1 MPKTILITGC
11 SEGGIGGTLALRLA
25 DAGHR
30 VFATA
35 RSVGKLSPA
44 LREHDNVTALPL
56 DVTVDSSVES
66 AAAAVK
72 AMGCTGLDILV
83 NNAGAGY
90 AMPMLDVDIS
100 RAKHCMDI
108 NLWGTLR
115 TVQAFSDMLIAS
127 RGRVV
132 NLSSC
137 AAPLYTPW
145 IGRFLPKAGEE
156 KKSESLFANQGSTG
170 TYTASKIGVTAIS
183 ETLRLELAPLG
194 VSVACIMVGTV
205 GTKFHD
211 NEDALVLPSTSLYQ
225 SIYDTINK
233 WARGEAGPARGSV
246 EQFADTI
253 MPDVLG
259 TKTGKIWRGPNS
271 GAVWFAATWLPTYV
285 VVSLS

>member
-11 SEGGIGGTLALRLA
+11 SDGGIGGTLALRLA

-35 RSVGKLSPA
+35 RSVGKMSPA
-44 LREHDNVTALPL
+44 LREHDNVTTLPL

-72 AMGCTGLDILV
+72 ALGSGLDILV
-83 NNAGAGY
+83 NNAGATY

-100 RAKHCMDI
+100 RAKQCMDI

-145 IGRFLPKAGEE
+145 IGMA
-156 KKSESLFANQGSTG
+156 
-170 TYTASKIGVTAIS
+170 
-183 ETLRLELAPLG
+183 
-194 VSVACIMVGTV
+194 
-205 GTKFHD
+205 
-211 NEDALVLPSTSLYQ
+211 LPSRL
-225 SIYDTINK
+225 K
-233 WARGEAGPARGSV
+233 
-246 EQFADTI
+246 
-253 MPDVLG
+253 L
-259 TKTGKIWRGPNS
+259 
-271 GAVWFAATWLPTYV
+271 
-285 VVSLS
+285 